1 MRLAV
6 VGSRDF
12 PDRRVVDAYLDCVK
26 GDLELEIDCIVS
38 GGARGVD
45 QTAEA
50 WAMRNYIA
58 LVSFRPV
65 KSLCPGEYEVRR
77 LMWPVYGQVFGESA
91 VAVLPGTYPS
101 FAAAAF
107 VRNRFIVEFADQVVA
122 FWHRDSHGTRDSIA
136 KARSLGN
143 LRDVIS
149 G

>member
-26 GDLELEIDCIVS
+26 GELELDCIVS

-45 QTAEA
+45 NYAEA
-50 WAMRNYIA
+50 WAVRHDIA
-58 LVSFRPV
+58 VVSFRPT
-65 KSLCPGEYEVRR
+65 KAADGRWAVRR
-77 LMWPVYGQVFGESA
+77 MSWPFQPPMYCIPDVT
-91 VAVLPGTYPS
+91 VLPGTYPS

-107 VRNRFIVEFADQVVA
+107 VRNRFIVEFADAVVA
-122 FWHRDSHGTRDSIA
+122 FHHRDSHGTRDSIA
-136 KARSLGN
+136 KARELGN
-143 LRDVIS
+143 LRDVVY